1 MLSYFTCDFFLV
13 SLYWLP
19 GYAKFIMLN
28 KEVPRDLQCKLF
40 SWFLLCPKQRIG
52 KFHPRDSFSWWINV
66 RLRELSS
73 TDNCLHPKV
82 GIFSSKYQKKRVK
95 SNLVFEKFV
104 FMVSYLIFSVTLFFK
119 ISKKKNYM
127 YVTCMPTMLGVEY
140 GLFNF

>member
-40 SWFLLCPKQRIG
+40 SWFLLCPKQNREISPKG
-52 KFHPRDSFSWWINV
+52 FLLVVNKCQTEGTFFHKY
-66 RLRELSS
+66 
-73 TDNCLHPKV
+73 CLHPKV
-82 GIFSSKYQKKRVK
+82 GIFSSKYQKKKVK

-104 FMVSYLIFSVTLFFK
+104 FMVSYLIFSVTLFK
-119 ISKKKNYM
+119 ISKQNIYM

-140 GLFNF
+140 GLFNV

>member
-1 MLSYFTCDFFLV
+1 MIFFL
-13 SLYWLP
+13 YP
-19 GYAKFIMLN
+19 CTDYQDMQN
-28 KEVPRDLQCKLF
+28 KEVPKRFTMQIIFMILALSKTENREI
-40 SWFLLCPKQRIG
+40 SPKGFLLVVNKCQTEG
-52 KFHPRDSFSWWINV
+52 TFFHKY
-66 RLRELSS
+66 
-73 TDNCLHPKV
+73 CLHPKV
-82 GIFSSKYQKKRVK
+82 GIFSSKYQKKKVK

>member
-73 TDNCLHPKV
+73 IDNCLHPKV

-104 FMVSYLIFSVTLFFK
+104 FMVSYLIFSVTLFK
-119 ISKKKNYM
+119 ISKQNIYM
-127 YVTCMPTMLGVEY
+127 YVTCMPTMLGADY